1 MCIEA
6 KRTKP
11 NGSKEKRMTKS
22 KLPKKN
28 VAEIVG
34 PDLDAHD
41 DSERVIGRRVT
52 YHGDEHPYLAGHEL
66 VIVAV
71 LRALQD
77 GDRRALTS
85 EDEVHAAGGV
95 TADDR
100 IEVAPFIKEENRFS
114 FVTSD
119 PRAIDLDA
127 FRHLARRST
136 TH

>member
-1 MCIEA
+1 MG
-6 KRTKP
+6 P
-11 NGSKEKRMTKS
+11 
-22 KLPKKN
+22 KLPTEG
-28 VAEIVG
+28 VAEIIA
-34 PDLDAHD
+34 PDVEAHD

-52 YHGDEHPYLAGHEL
+52 YHGTEHKYLVGHEL

-71 LRALQD
+71 LKGALLRAEYTL
-77 GDRRALTS
+77 LST
-85 EDEVHAAGGV
+85 EDAVHAAGGV

-114 FVTSD
+114 FATSD

-127 FRHLARRST
+127 WRHLARRST

>member
-1 MCIEA
+1 MG
-6 KRTKP
+6 P
-11 NGSKEKRMTKS
+11 
-22 KLPKKN
+22 KLPKKQ

-34 PDLDAHD
+34 PDVEGHD

-52 YHGDEHPYLAGHEL
+52 YHGDEHPYLVGHEL

-71 LRALQD
+71 LKGALLK
-77 GDRRALTS
+77 AEYTLLAT
-85 EDEVHAAGGV
+85 EDAVHSAGGV
-95 TADDR
+95 TADAR
-100 IEVAPFIKEENRFS
+100 IEVVPFLEEDNRLS

-127 FRHLARRST
+127 WSHLARRST

>member
-1 MCIEA
+1 M
-6 KRTKP
+6 P
-11 NGSKEKRMTKS
+11 KS
-22 KLPKKN
+22 KLPKKQ
-28 VAEIVG
+28 VAEIVA
-34 PDLDAHD
+34 PDVGGHD

-52 YHGDEHPYLAGHEL
+52 YHGEEHPYLVGHEL

-71 LRALQD
+71 LRALTD

-95 TADDR
+95 KADDR

-127 FRHLARRST
+127 FRHLARGGT